1 MVVVDQYTANIL
13 ISGDAFVSFRSNSFA
28 LLSSSRS
35 TVTRRVPH
43 PFFSWVG
50 LGVNLWVFL
59 FYLSFAPAIHAQ
71 TPKETKSGAD
81 TILLH
86 GRIYTLNS
94 KQPWAQALAIRA
106 GKIVAVG
113 TDAAI
118 QEFRH
123 PGTKV
128 IDAGGQLVLPGFV
141 DCHIHFIDG
150 SISLGRVNLEG
161 ANDVAD
167 IQQRLRDYAAKH
179 PGNDW
184 LLGRGWDYAMFG
196 AETLPNKKYLDEL
209 FPDRPVFLEG
219 YDGHTYWANS
229 KALAIA
235 GITRDTPDP
244 PNGVIVR
251 DTNTHEATGTL
262 KEAAH
267 GLIGKFLPEPTRAE
281 KLAALRD
288 GIKWANQHGL
298 TRVHSAGGDFPEL
311 ELYDELRRHGDLT
324 LRFYIAYF
332 MDPPEMRPQD
342 LEAIENARAKYHDAW
357 IDAGAVK
364 FMVDGVIESHTAAM
378 LDPYTDNPSLQG
390 KLFWDPAKYN
400 SAVADLDKCGLQLF
414 THAIG
419 DLGVR
424 TALNGYQHAEELN
437 HTSDRRMR
445 IEHIETINAADIP
458 RFGKLG
464 VIASMQPLHSYPD
477 NDTLNVWAPNIGPDR
492 ADRAW
497 VWKSIAEAG
506 GHYCFG
512 SDWPVVTLNPWYGL
526 QTAVT
531 RQTREGK
538 PAAGFVP
545 SQRLTVA
552 QAVDGY
558 TLGAA
563 FAGRHEKTEGSLE
576 KGKLADLII
585 VSQNIFEI
593 NPQKISETK
602 VRTTI
607 VDGQV
612 VYQSD
617 AK

>member
-1 MVVVDQYTANIL
+1 VTNGPGSIK
-13 ISGDAFVSFRSNSFA
+13 SHTTFRVYLL
-28 LLSSSRS
+28 LLSL
-35 TVTRRVPH
+35 
-43 PFFSWVG
+43 FFGASAS
-50 LGVNLWVFL
+50 L
-59 FYLSFAPAIHAQ
+59 HAQ
-71 TPKETKSGAD
+71 NTNKEEKSGAD
-81 TILLH
+81 SIVLH
-86 GRIYTLNS
+86 GRIYTLDT

-106 GKIVAVG
+106 DKIVAVG

-118 QEFRH
+118 EKFRH

-128 IDAGGQLVLPGFV
+128 IDAVGQLVLPGIV
-141 DCHIHFIDG
+141 DCHIHFLDG

-161 ANDVAD
+161 AKDVAD
-167 IQQRLRDYAAKH
+167 IQQRLRDYATKH
-179 PGNDW
+179 PGTDW

-235 GITRDTPDP
+235 GVTRDTPDP
-244 PNGVIVR
+244 LNGVIVR
-251 DTNTHEATGTL
+251 DPTTHEPTGTL

-267 GLIGKFLPEPTRAE
+267 GLVGKFVPESTRAE

-288 GIKWANQHGL
+288 GIKWANQNGL

-311 ELYDELRRHGDLT
+311 ELYEELRRHGDLT

-332 MDPPEMRPQD
+332 MDPPEMRRQD
-342 LEAIENARAKYHDAW
+342 IEAIESARAKYHDAW
-357 IDAGAVK
+357 IDTNAVK

-378 LDPYTDNPSLQG
+378 LEPYSDDPSLKG

-400 SAVADLDKCGLQLF
+400 SAVADLDKRGFQLF

-424 TALNGYQHAEELN
+424 TALNGYQHAEEIN
-437 HTSDRRMR
+437 HTTDRRPR

-464 VIASMQPLHSYPD
+464 VIASMQPLHSYP
-477 NDTLNVWAPNIGPDR
+477 NEDTLDIWAPNIGPER
-492 ADRAW
+492 ATRAW
-497 VWKSIAEAG
+497 VWKSIADAG
-506 GHYCFG
+506 GRYAFG

-538 PAAGFVP
+538 PAAGFDP
-545 SQRLTVA
+545 DQRLTVA
-552 QAVDGY
+552 QAVEGY

-563 FAGRHEKTEGSLE
+563 FAGRREKTEGSLE

-593 NPQKISETK
+593 DPHKISETK

-607 VDGQV
+607 VGGQV